1 MITFLTYQLKV
12 AVIMAVFY
20 IFFRLLLIK
29 DSWHRLN
36 RIVLLSTALLSLLL
50 PVCIITI
57 HKTEVLPVPMTQLMQ
72 AVSSTPAQPSTPW
85 WHIALM
91 AVYAAGVTFVLARVL
106 ASALRVRRLIRHAR
120 KEVLADGTTV
130 YVMPGNDPSF
140 SWMGHIV
147 ISEADWRNNETAIIN
162 HEKAHVALH
171 HSIDVLITDIIAA
184 LQWFNPAIWML
195 RIDLRAV
202 HEYEAD
208 DTVLR
213 AGTDIRSYQYLL
225 ISKAAAMNGYT
236 IANNF
241 NHSILKNRII
251 MMEKETSTGR
261 SLLRALYLLPLVCIS
276 LALNAQTKVD
286 YVNDDKTVTTSVVVN
301 EIKLDGEAMEGLPL
315 DRILNLLPD
324 LKKDA
329 NGKISTSQGSQVQ
342 KIIVN
347 GKVLYGQEATAN
359 AEPAI
364 PRISVVDSGSDMNI
378 DFSGYSSESVDKIIK
393 ALPGA
398 EFDDDGTITVNGK
411 TISKVLVGGQ
421 PYTPQEV
428 VETLSEPS
436 ASTGKNNSIYDL
448 LTGSDKLDM
457 SITIESDPITVSSS
471 SSDPSIDILKA
482 LYQARIDGMD
492 EQTSK
497 KTQKELKQLERNL
510 NKANNRLVRMERRQE
525 RQLTRNLNRFL
536 KQNPD
541 AIDNP
546 ELIPQELMTK
556 KSINA
561 KVSTKKVDLQ
571 ALGLQDFDLTQ
582 RVMSDVSVDSQNNMF
597 INGHKV
603 SRILINGEEI
613 TPEQFEELASLVS
626 PQE

>member
-1 MITFLTYQLKV
+1 
-12 AVIMAVFY
+12 MAVFY
-20 IFFRLLLIK
+20 LFYRLMLSR
-29 DSWHRLN
+29 DTWHRLN
-36 RIVLLSTALLSLLL
+36 RIVLLGTAVVSFLL
-50 PVCIITI
+50 PLCIITF
-57 HKTEVLPVPMTQLMQ
+57 HKTVSVPF
-72 AVSSTPAQPSTPW
+72 TPALSHTAVAAANPVMPHTPW
-85 WHIALM
+85 WHTALL
-91 AVYAAGVTFVLARVL
+91 AAYLGGVLFVLVKITLSIIR
-106 ASALRVRRLIRHAR
+106 LRRIIKNAH
-120 KEVLADGTTV
+120 KETLPDGTQILI
-130 YVMPGNDPSF
+130 MDGNGPSF
-140 SWMGHIV
+140 SWMGHIIV
-147 ISEADWRNNETAIIN
+147 SRADWQSGCRDIIR
-162 HEKAHVALH
+162 HENAHVSLG
-171 HSIDVLITDIIAA
+171 HSFDVMLVDIISAA
-184 LQWFNPAIWML
+184 QWFNPAIWLL
-195 RIDLRAV
+195 RMDLRAV
-202 HEYEAD
+202 HEFEAD
-208 DTVLR
+208 DAVLR
-213 AGTDIRSYQYLL
+213 AGTDLRSYQRLL

-241 NHSILKNRII
+241 NHSILKNRIF
-251 MMEKETSTGR
+251 MMEKKETTAR
-261 SLLRALYLLPLVCIS
+261 SASKALWLLPMVCIC
-276 LALNAQTKVD
+276 LAVNAKREVNYVYDYSALEADSARTQTARTVYNATLD
-286 YVNDDKTVTTSVVVN
+286 YDQPQNVV
-301 EIKLDGEAMEGLPL
+301 
-315 DRILNLLPD
+315 
-324 LKKDA
+324 
-329 NGKISTSQGSQVQ
+329 
-342 KIIVN
+342 
-347 GKVLYGQEATAN
+347 ATARMN
-359 AEPAI
+359 YDDIEMAVPANSQLDQKSLMELI
-364 PRISVVDSGSDMNI
+364 PNI
-378 DFSGYSSESVDKIIK
+378 
-393 ALPGA
+393 PGV
-398 EFDDDGTITVNGK
+398 EVSDDGTITVNGK
-411 TISKVLVGGQ
+411 TISKVLVDGQ

-492 EQTSK
+492 EQESK
-497 KTQKELKQLERNL
+497 KARRDLKQLEKNL

-597 INGHKV
+597 INGHKI

-626 PQE
+626 SQE

>member
-20 IFFRLLLIK
+20 IFYRLFLIK

-36 RIVLLSTALLSLLL
+36 RIVLLSTALLSFLL

-57 HKTEVLPVPMTQLMQ
+57 HKTEVLPMPVAQLMQ
-72 AVSSTPAQPSTPW
+72 TVSSTPDQPSTPW

-91 AVYAAGVTFVLARVL
+91 TVYAAGVVFVLARVL
-106 ASALRVRRLIRHAR
+106 ASALRVRSIIRHAR
-120 KEVLADGTTV
+120 KEFMADGTTV
-130 YVMPGNDPSF
+130 YIMPGNAASF

-147 ISEADWRNNETAIIN
+147 ISEADWNNNESAIIR

-171 HSIDVLITDIIAA
+171 HSIDVLITDLIAA
-184 LQWFNPAIWML
+184 AQWFNPAIWML

-213 AGTDIRSYQYLL
+213 AGTDLCSYQYLL

-241 NHSILKNRII
+241 NHSILKNRIF
-251 MMEKETSTGR
+251 MMEKERTTGR

-276 LALNAQTKVD
+276 LAVNAKREVNYVYDYSALEADSARTQTARTVYNATLD
-286 YVNDDKTVTTSVVVN
+286 YDQPQNVV
-301 EIKLDGEAMEGLPL
+301 
-315 DRILNLLPD
+315 
-324 LKKDA
+324 
-329 NGKISTSQGSQVQ
+329 
-342 KIIVN
+342 
-347 GKVLYGQEATAN
+347 ATARMN
-359 AEPAI
+359 YDDIEMAVPANSQLDQKSLVELI
-364 PRISVVDSGSDMNI
+364 PNI
-378 DFSGYSSESVDKIIK
+378 
-393 ALPGA
+393 PGV
-398 EFDDDGTITVNGK
+398 EVSDDGTITVNGK
-411 TISKVLVGGQ
+411 TISKVLVDGQ

-571 ALGLQDFDLTQ
+571 ALGLPDIDLTQ

>member
-1 MITFLTYQLKV
+1 MTTFLIYQLKV

-20 IFFRLLLIK
+20 IFYRLFLIK
-29 DSWHRLN
+29 DTWHRLN
-36 RIVLLSTALLSLLL
+36 RIVLLSTALLSFLL

-57 HKTEVLPVPMTQLMQ
+57 TKTEILPMPVTQLVQ
-72 AVSSTPAQPSTPW
+72 AASSTPDEAVTPW

-91 AVYAAGVTFVLARVL
+91 GVYAAGVVFVLARVL
-106 ASALRVRRLIRHAR
+106 ASVLRVRSIIRHAR
-120 KEVLADGTTV
+120 KEVLADGTMV
-130 YVMPGNDPSF
+130 YVMPGNAASF

-147 ISEADWRNNETAIIN
+147 ISEADWSNGERAIIR
-162 HEKAHVALH
+162 HEKAHVALR

-184 LQWFNPAIWML
+184 AQWFNPAIWML

-225 ISKAAAMNGYT
+225 ISKAAAMSGYT

-241 NHSILKNRII
+241 NHSILKNRIF
-251 MMEKETSTGR
+251 MMEKETSTRR

-329 NGKISTSQGSQVQ
+329 NGKITTSQGSQVQ

-347 GKVLYGQEATAN
+347 GKVLYGQEATTN

-364 PRISVVDSGSDMNI
+364 PRISVVYSGSDMNI

-398 EFDDDGTITVNGK
+398 EFDEDGNITVNGK
-411 TISKVLVGGQ
+411 PVKKILVNGKEYNSGD
-421 PYTPQEV
+421 PY
-428 VETLSEPS
+428 
-436 ASTGKNNSIYDL
+436 NIY
-448 LTGSDKLDM
+448 
-457 SITIESDPITVSSS
+457 
-471 SSDPSIDILKA
+471 
-482 LYQARIDGMD
+482 
-492 EQTSK
+492 
-497 KTQKELKQLERNL
+497 
-510 NKANNRLVRMERRQE
+510 
-525 RQLTRNLNRFL
+525 
-536 KQNPD
+536 
-541 AIDNP
+541 
-546 ELIPQELMTK
+546 
-556 KSINA
+556 
-561 KVSTKKVDLQ
+561 
-571 ALGLQDFDLTQ
+571 
-582 RVMSDVSVDSQNNMF
+582 
-597 INGHKV
+597 V
-603 SRILINGEEI
+603 SRIVEEVEGEVPNGNNRVTTVTVNENGQVTI
-613 TPEQFEELASLVS
+613 TNKDEKAPANTSDK
-626 PQE
+626 

>member
-20 IFFRLLLIK
+20 IFYRLFLIK

-36 RIVLLSTALLSLLL
+36 RIVLLSTALLSFLL

-57 HKTEVLPVPMTQLMQ
+57 HKTEVLPVPVAQLMQ

-91 AVYAAGVTFVLARVL
+91 TVYAAGVVFVLARVL
-106 ASALRVRRLIRHAR
+106 ASALRVRSIIRHAR
-120 KEVLADGTTV
+120 KEFMADGTTV
-130 YVMPGNDPSF
+130 YIMPGNAASF

-147 ISEADWRNNETAIIN
+147 ISEADWNNNESAIIR

-171 HSIDVLITDIIAA
+171 HSIDVLITDLIAA
-184 LQWFNPAIWML
+184 AQWFNPAIWML

-213 AGTDIRSYQYLL
+213 AGTDLCSYQYLL

-241 NHSILKNRII
+241 NHSILKNRIF
-251 MMEKETSTGR
+251 MMEKERTTGR

-276 LALNAQTKVD
+276 LAVNAKREVNYVYDYSALDADSARTQTALTVYNATLD
-286 YVNDDKTVTTSVVVN
+286 YDQPQNVV
-301 EIKLDGEAMEGLPL
+301 
-315 DRILNLLPD
+315 
-324 LKKDA
+324 
-329 NGKISTSQGSQVQ
+329 
-342 KIIVN
+342 
-347 GKVLYGQEATAN
+347 ATARMN
-359 AEPAI
+359 YDDIEMAVPANSQLDQKSLVELI
-364 PRISVVDSGSDMNI
+364 PNI
-378 DFSGYSSESVDKIIK
+378 
-393 ALPGA
+393 PGV
-398 EFDDDGTITVNGK
+398 EVSDDGTITVNGK
-411 TISKVLVGGQ
+411 TISKVLVDGQ

-571 ALGLQDFDLTQ
+571 ALGLPDIDLTQ